1 MWLQHEISLVYR
13 NVLFEVKS
21 ILQIKLIEELLKP
34 KITGTSMFII
44 RAGKNNFLPGSTTWR
59 QTFHAIQRSTFVLN
73 LHSACA

>member
-1 MWLQHEISLVYR
+1 MWLQHEIYLVYR

-34 KITGTSMFII
+34 TSMFII
-44 RAGKNNFLPGSTTWR
+44 RAGKNHFLPGSTTWR

-73 LHSACA
+73 LHVHKHIIVF